1 MRAVSALPPLVVRL
15 SHALVALCLL
25 TILTALATL
34 PALAAPP
41 SSFSAAKRL
50 AENEIYVDQD
60 RTFYCGC
67 AFDFDQGPDLASCG
81 YRIRKQP
88 KRAARIEWEHVMPAY
103 DFGRQRQCWQEGG
116 RRSCRANDPV
126 FRQAE
131 ADLVNLVPSVG
142 EVNGDRSNM
151 RYGMATS
158 ADAYQYG
165 QCTAKVDFPERTF
178 QPPAAV
184 RGDIARTYWYMRDTY
199 GIQIGR
205 QQQQLFRAWAK
216 ADPVS
221 AWERERNRRIARIQ
235 GSGNPYVEG
244 DTSNDKGEEKIVEK
258 SEGRNEEKTD
268 KSSSTEAPA
277 WTKGQDSSPL
287 APDHSAAAFSCTP
300 RKTCSKM
307 RSCEEARYHLTQCG
321 NARLDGDGDGTPCEA
336 LCG

>member
-1 MRAVSALPPLVVRL
+1 MRAVSALCL
-15 SHALVALCLL
+15 SPIRGLSLALVALCLL
-25 TILTALATL
+25 TPLATP
-34 PALAAPP
+34 PAQAAPP

-50 AENEIYVDQD
+50 AESEVYVDQD
-60 RTFYCGC
+60 RTFYCDC
-67 AFDFDQGPDLASCG
+67 AFDFDTGPDLASCG
-81 YRIRKQP
+81 YQIRKQP

-116 RRSCRANDPV
+116 RRHCRANDPV

-165 QCTAKVDFPERTF
+165 QCPAKVDFPERTF
-178 QPPAAV
+178 EPPAAV

-205 QQQQLFRAWAK
+205 QQQQLFQAWAK

-235 GSGNPYVEG
+235 GSGNPYVES
-244 DTSNDKGEEKIVEK
+244 DTPGEKAQGNSQEK
-258 SEGRNEEKTD
+258 SGEKTE

-277 WTKGQDSSPL
+277 WTKTRGNSSLEPER
-287 APDHSAAAFSCTP
+287 AAAAAFSCTP
-300 RKTCSKM
+300 RKTCGKM

-321 NARLDGDGDGTPCEA
+321 NTRLDGDGDGTPCEA